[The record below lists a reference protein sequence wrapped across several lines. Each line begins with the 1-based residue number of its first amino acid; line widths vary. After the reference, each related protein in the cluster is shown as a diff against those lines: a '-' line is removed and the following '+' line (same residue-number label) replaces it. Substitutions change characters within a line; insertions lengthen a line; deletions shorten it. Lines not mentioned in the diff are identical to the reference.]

1 MGGGDNLYDTLGVS
15 RGADGGEIR
24 KAYLRISK
32 TAHPDKGGSEEE
44 FKKVQRAYEVLS
56 DDQKR
61 AFYDQTGQVPGEE
74 GQGGG
79 DGGMPGGGMPFHF
92 DIGSMFG
99 GAFGGFGGGMPFGPG
114 RPAGVR
120 QQKRPKGPPK
130 VHEIGLTLRDFFYG
144 KKFQMK
150 FERQKFCEGCRGEG
164 AEAFETCG
172 LCSGQGFRQQTIMI
186 GPGMMASSRA
196 PCGPCGGEGK
206 TVKKVCKG
214 CNGSKFQKEEKVL
227 VATVEPGM
235 RPGEVLVFE
244 RECSDQHEYAEPG
257 DVHIVLREAEETAGL
272 RRSGD
277 DLAAVVAVPFQVA
290 LLGGKAVLRGHPGH
304 SDGLEVSV
312 PIGSMRGDVIR
323 IEGEGMPRKGTGVG
337 GQRGVLS
344 VTLSVDVTEDDK
356 KVLRENLEAIG
367 KFFT

>member
-1 MGGGDNLYDTLGVS
+1 MGLYETLGVE
-15 RGADGGEIR
+15 RGADAGEIR
-24 KAYLRISK
+24 KAYLRLSR

-44 FKKVQRAYEVLS
+44 FKKIQQAYEVLS
-56 DDQKR
+56 DDQSR
-61 AFYDQTGQVPGEE
+61 AFYDQTGQIPGEE
-74 GQGGG
+74 GGGG
-79 DGGMPGGGMPFHF
+79 GGGPGGGMPFPF

-99 GAFGGFGGGMPFGPG
+99 GMFGGGFGPGGMPFGPG

-130 VHEIGLTLRDFFYG
+130 VHEIGLTLEGFFYG

-150 FERQKFCEGCRGEG
+150 FERQKFCAGCKGEG

-172 LCSGQGFRQQTIMI
+172 VCGGAGFRQQNIMI

-235 RPGEVLVFE
+235 RPGETLVFE
-244 RECSDQHEYAEPG
+244 RECSDQHEYVEPG
-257 DVHIVLREAEETAGL
+257 DVHIVLREAEESPGSSL

-277 DLAAVVAVPFQVA
+277 DLAAVLTVPFRVA
-290 LLGGKAVLRGHPGH
+290 LLGGKEVLRGHPAH
-304 SDGLEVSV
+304 PDGIGISI
-312 PIGSMRGDVIR
+312 PTGSMRGDVIR
-323 IEGEGMPRKGTGVG
+323 VEGEGMPRKGSG
-337 GQRGVLS
+337 GAQRGALS
-344 VTLSVDVTEDDK
+344 VTLSVDVTEEDK
-356 KVLRENLEAIG
+356 KVLRENSEAIG
-367 KFFT
+367 GFFN